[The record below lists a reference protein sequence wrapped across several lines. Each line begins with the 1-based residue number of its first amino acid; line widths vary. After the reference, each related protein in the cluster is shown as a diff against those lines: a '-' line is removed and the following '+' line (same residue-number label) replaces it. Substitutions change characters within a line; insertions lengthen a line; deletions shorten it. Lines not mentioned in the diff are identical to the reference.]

1 MHEITNSTCECIL
14 CAAEKEILLK
24 KIKELEEENLRL
36 KLDLKEFRE
45 RYWLKTKKK
54 EDPVEGEDESPKKRG
69 APKGHPGWYR
79 KKPDHIDETQEV
91 TLQTCP
97 GCGSTDLTECADVD
111 EHIQEDV
118 VLPMVKA
125 TLFRHHQYWC
135 KHCKDVVSKETG
147 DGELPNSFIG
157 PVAKS
162 LAVWLKYDIKMS
174 DRDLQRLF
182 EQMFHLKIDPSSI
195 PGFRN
200 QLARHAGSVYDK
212 LKQTLCE
219 SKQVYV
225 DETGWKLNGD
235 RHQLWSASNDRVSVF
250 MIHKSRGL
258 KALQEF
264 LGEHFNGTLISD
276 FYSVYDK
283 FKALFHQRCNV
294 HLIRELKKIL
304 KSWPDDEPT
313 QTYGKKLKQWAQ
325 DALALKRDWMNN
337 VFSQD
342 VFEDRRRQIKDQ
354 MDQFQF
360 PNPDRKP
367 LVRMAKRMEK
377 YKDKLL
383 TFLYDPA
390 VEGHN
395 NRAERQIRPNVI
407 FRKLTFG
414 NRSVQGTL
422 NHSMF
427 MSVIQTA
434 KLNDKSP
441 PIALSSLWTLPKK
454 NLSLDFLGL

>member
-1 MHEITNSTCECIL
+1 MHEIINLACECAL
-14 CAAEKEILLK
+14 CATEKEILLK
-24 KIKELEEENLRL
+24 KIKGLEEENLKL
-36 KLDLKEFRE
+36 KLELQEFRE

-54 EDPVEGEDESPKKRG
+54 EDTSEGKTEPPKKHG

-79 KKPDHIDETQEV
+79 KKPDHIDETCEV
-91 TLQTCP
+91 TLQACP
-97 GCGSTDLTECADVD
+97 GCGSTNLTECVDVE
-111 EHIQEDV
+111 EHTQEDI
-118 VLPMVKA
+118 LIPQVKV
-125 TLFRHHQYWC
+125 TLYRKHVYWC
-135 KHCKDVVSKETG
+135 KRCDKAVSGIGKD
-147 DGELPNSFIG
+147 ELPNSFIG
-157 PVAKS
+157 PTAKS

-182 EQMFHLKIDPSSI
+182 KQMFHLTIDPSSI

-200 QLARHAGSVYDK
+200 QLARHATDVYDK
-212 LKQTLCE
+212 LKEELRG
-219 SKQVYV
+219 SKQAYV

-235 RHQLWSASNDRVSVF
+235 RYQLWSASNHRVSVF
-250 MIHKSRGL
+250 MIHKSRGF

-264 LGEHFNGTLISD
+264 LGKRFNGTLISD

-283 FKALFHQRCNV
+283 LPALFHQRCNV

-313 QTYGKKLKQWAQ
+313 QTYGKKLKAWAQ
-325 DALALKRDWMNN
+325 DALALKRDWMND

-342 VFEDRRRQIKDQ
+342 VFESRRRQIKDQ
-354 MDQFQF
+354 MSQFQF
-360 PNPDRKP
+360 PHPDRKP
-367 LVRMAKRMEK
+367 LLRMAKRMEK

-383 TFLYDPA
+383 PFLDDPL

-414 NRSVQGTL
+414 NRSIQGTL

-441 PIALSSLWTLPKK
+441 PETLFKLWTLPK
-454 NLSLDFLGL
+454 NNPSLNFIGL

>member
-1 MHEITNSTCECIL
+1 MHEVTFPMDECPA
-14 CAAEKEILLK
+14 CSVEKESLFK

-36 KLDLKEFRE
+36 KLDLQEFRE

-54 EDPVEGEDESPKKRG
+54 EDLAEEKGEAPRKRG
-69 APKGHPGWYR
+69 APQGHPGWSR

-91 TLQTCP
+91 TLHSCP
-97 GCGSTDLTECADVD
+97 GYGSTELSECVDVE
-111 EHIQEDV
+111 EHTQEDIV
-118 VLPMVKA
+118 IPQVKV
-125 TLFRHHQYWC
+125 TLYRKRVYWC
-135 KHCKDVVSKETG
+135 KRCEKAVTG
-147 DGELPNSFIG
+147 VGRDELPNSFIG
-157 PVAKS
+157 PTAKS

-174 DRDLQRLF
+174 DRDLRRLF
-182 EQMFHLKIDPSSI
+182 EQLFHLTIDPSSV

-200 QLARHAGSVYDK
+200 QLARKASRVHDQ
-212 LKQTLCE
+212 LKQKLRE
-219 SKQVYV
+219 SKQAYV

-235 RHQLWSASNDRVSVF
+235 RYQLWSASNDRVSVF

-258 KALQEF
+258 KALQEL
-264 LGEHFNGTLISD
+264 LGERFNGTLISD

-283 FKALFHQRCNV
+283 FAAAFHQRCNV

-304 KSWPDDEPT
+304 TCWPDDEPT
-313 QTYGKKLKQWAQ
+313 QTYGKKLKRWAQ
-325 DALALKRDWMNN
+325 DALALKRDWMGN

-342 VFEDRRRQIKDQ
+342 EFDDRRRQIKDQ
-354 MDQFQF
+354 MSQFQF
-360 PNPDRKP
+360 PHPDRKP
-367 LVRMAKRMEK
+367 LRRMAKRMEK

-383 TFLYDPA
+383 TFLDDPA

-395 NRAERQIRPNVI
+395 NRAERQIRPNVL

-427 MSVIQTA
+427 MSLIQTA
-434 KLNDKSP
+434 KLNDRSP
-441 PIALSSLWTLPKK
+441 PDVLRKLWSLPKN

>member
-1 MHEITNSTCECIL
+1 MHEVTNPACECSL
-14 CAAEKEILLK
+14 CASEKENLHK

-54 EDPVEGEDESPKKRG
+54 KDPADGKIETPKKRG
-69 APKGHPGWYR
+69 APKGHPGWNR

-91 TLQTCP
+91 TLQACP
-97 GCGSTDLTECADVD
+97 ECGSTDLSECVDVE
-111 EHIQEDV
+111 EHTQEDIV
-118 VLPMVKA
+118 IPQVKV
-125 TLFRHHQYWC
+125 TLYRKQVYWC
-135 KHCKDVVSKETG
+135 KRCDNAVTG
-147 DGELPNSFIG
+147 LGQDELPNSYIG
-157 PVAKS
+157 PIAKS

-174 DRDLQRLF
+174 DRDLRRLF
-182 EQMFHLKIDPSSI
+182 QQMFRLTIDPSSV

-200 QLARHAGSVYDK
+200 QLARHATNVYDK
-212 LKQTLCE
+212 LQGELRG
-219 SKQVYV
+219 SKQAYV

-235 RHQLWSASNDRVSVF
+235 RHQLWSASNDRVSLF

-258 KALQEF
+258 KALKEL
-264 LGEHFNGTLISD
+264 LGERFNGTLISD

-283 FKALFHQRCNV
+283 FVATFHQRCNV
-294 HLIRELKKIL
+294 HLIRELNKIL
-304 KSWPDDEPT
+304 KSWPDDETT
-313 QTYGKKLKQWAQ
+313 QIYGKKLKKWAQ
-325 DALALKRDWMNN
+325 DTLALKRDWMNK
-337 VFSQD
+337 VFSQE
-342 VFEDRRRQIKDQ
+342 VFEDRCRQIKDQ
-354 MDQFQF
+354 MSQFQF

-367 LVRMAKRMEK
+367 LLRMAKRMEK

-383 TFLYDPA
+383 TFLDDPA

-395 NRAERQIRPNVI
+395 NRAERQIRPNVL

-427 MSVIQTA
+427 MSLIQTA
-434 KLNDKSP
+434 KLNDRSP
-441 PIALSSLWTLPKK
+441 PEVLRKLWSLP
-454 NLSLDFLGL
+454 NNNISLDFIGL

>member
-1 MHEITNSTCECIL
+1 V
-14 CAAEKEILLK
+14 CAAEKEILFK

-36 KLDLKEFRE
+36 KLELKEFRE

-54 EDPVEGEDESPKKRG
+54 EDPTQAEAETPKKRG
-69 APKGHPGWYR
+69 APIGHSGWYR
-79 KKPDHIDETQEV
+79 KKPDHIDETLDV
-91 TLQTCP
+91 TLHECP
-97 GCGSTDLTECADVD
+97 GCGSTNLTECVEVE
-111 EHIQEDV
+111 EHTQEDIIIPQV
-118 VLPMVKA
+118 QV
-125 TLFRHHQYWC
+125 TLYRKRVYWC
-135 KHCKDVVSKETG
+135 KRCDKAVSGLGKD
-147 DGELPNSFIG
+147 ELPNSFIG
-157 PVAKS
+157 PTAKS

-174 DRDLQRLF
+174 DRDLKRLF
-182 EQMFHLKIDPSSI
+182 EQLFHLTIDPSSV

-200 QLARHAGSVYDK
+200 QLARHTTDVYDK
-212 LKQTLCE
+212 LKEELRK
-219 SKQVYV
+219 SKQAYV

-235 RHQLWSASNDRVSVF
+235 RYQLWSGSNDRVSVF

-258 KALQEF
+258 KALQE
-264 LGEHFNGTLISD
+264 LMGERFDGTLISD

-283 FKALFHQRCNV
+283 FAATFHQRCNV

-313 QTYGKKLKQWAQ
+313 QTYGKKLKTWAQ

-342 VFEDRRRQIKDQ
+342 VFEDRRRQIKNQ
-354 MDQFQF
+354 MSQFQF

-367 LVRMAKRMEK
+367 LLRMAKRMEK

-383 TFLYDPA
+383 TFLDDPA

-427 MSVIQTA
+427 MSLIQTA

-441 PIALSSLWTLPKK
+441 PEALFNLWTLPNN
-454 NLSLDFLGL
+454 NLSLNFLGL